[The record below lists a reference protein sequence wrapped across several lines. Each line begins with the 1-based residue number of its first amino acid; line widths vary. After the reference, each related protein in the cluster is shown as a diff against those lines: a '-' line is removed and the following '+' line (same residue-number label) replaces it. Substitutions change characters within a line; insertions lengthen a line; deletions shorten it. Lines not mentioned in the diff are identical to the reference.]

1 MNRSKSGWLSG
12 IVVAGAMLASV
23 MTAAAEP
30 IRIGIANF
38 GEHSQLNIAVAGFK
52 KALAAAGYEE
62 GKDVVY
68 TESHTNFDASLVPQM
83 ISKLQAE
90 QPKLIYTVTTPVS
103 QIAQKALAGSGI
115 PIVFTAVTDPVA
127 AKLTPSWDAGG
138 DGITGASD
146 LQDLA
151 AVMKFTKELMP
162 NATRFGIP
170 YNPGEANDVALLE
183 SAQALAKDAGFEIVS
198 VGVDNVNDIQQRVA
212 SFAGKADVIYVPAS
226 NLLQPAVAA
235 VAAAARQAGIPI
247 VNSDD
252 GAVREGVV
260 PASFAV
266 NYDKVGE
273 NAGKIAVR
281 ILKGEDPKSIAP
293 SKPAYEDHI
302 MVISRKSAKEFGL
315 EIPAALDNCN
325 CFVD

>member
-1 MNRSKSGWLSG
+1 MIKTGSKWLAG
-12 IVVAGAMLASV
+12 ILFSSALLACTQA
-23 MTAAAEP
+23 TAQDS

-38 GEHSQLNIAVAGFK
+38 GEHSQLNIAIEGFK
-52 KALAAAGYEE
+52 KALTEAGYEE

-68 TESHTNFDASLVPQM
+68 TVSHTNFDASLVPQM
-83 ISKLQAE
+83 IAKLQAE
-90 QPKLIYTVTTPVS
+90 QPKLIFTVTTPVS
-103 QIAQKALAGSGI
+103 QIAQKALAGTGI

-127 AKLTPSWDAGG
+127 AKLVPSWEEGG
-138 DGITGASD
+138 DGITGSSD

-151 AVMKFTKELMP
+151 AVMKFTKELIP

-170 YNPGEANDVALLE
+170 YNPGEANDVALVE
-183 SAQALAKDAGFEIVS
+183 SARELAKDAGFEIVA
-198 VGVDNVNDIQQRVA
+198 VGVNDVNEIQQRVA
-212 SFAGKADVIYVPAS
+212 SFAGKADLIYVPTS

-252 GAVREGVV
+252 GAVRNGVV

-281 ILKGEDPKSIAP
+281 ILQGEPAASIPP
-293 SKPAYEDHI
+293 SKPAYEDHVV
-302 MVISRKSAKEFGL
+302 VISRSTAEAFGFEVPDTL
-315 EIPAALDNCN
+315 AGCG
-325 CFVD
+325 CFVN